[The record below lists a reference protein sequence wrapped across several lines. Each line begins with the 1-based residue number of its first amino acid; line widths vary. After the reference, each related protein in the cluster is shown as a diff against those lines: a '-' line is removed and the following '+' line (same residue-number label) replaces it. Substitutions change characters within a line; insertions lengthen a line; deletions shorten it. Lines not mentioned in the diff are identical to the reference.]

1 MGNIPS
7 PIKGSNRLIWID
19 AARGFAIFGIFI
31 VNIGAFG
38 APYFLYGGEGEVWS
52 SNVNQTIM
60 TIIDIFFQ
68 ASFYTLFS
76 MLFGFGFQ
84 LMKDRLT
91 MKQVEIRPFLFRRM
105 AILFLFGCIHAF
117 LIWHGDILL
126 SYSLTGFILLLF
138 LRVKRRTLLVWG
150 LSLLFLGTVLITLSL
165 FNMRDYL
172 GWINTAAIDQAI
184 TNYQRNDYG
193 IILGQNYQDWM
204 YSNGGIGI
212 IFSLLFVFLPLFL
225 IGMYG
230 ARTVVF
236 HEPEKYR
243 SILLRVWWISL
254 FLFLG
259 LKLGP
264 YVFGNPLW
272 FSYAQDNIGGA
283 ASAVFYATSITLL
296 AGYSMGSRVIQP
308 FVYVGRMALTNYIL
322 QSIVSFIL
330 FYGIGFGLYSKTGP
344 VLHIGIVLCLFTL
357 QILGSK
363 WWLNKYIFGP
373 LEWVWRSLT
382 YKKVQPLRR
391 SQQQS

>member
-1 MGNIPS
+1 MGINPS
-7 PIKGSNRLIWID
+7 PIKGSNRLVWID
-19 AARGFAIFGIFI
+19 AARGFAVFGIFI

-38 APYFLYGGEGEVWS
+38 APYFLYGGEGEEWNSDMSQAVL
-52 SNVNQTIM
+52 VF
-60 TIIDIFFQ
+60 IDIFFQ

-91 MKQVEIRPFLFRRM
+91 MKKVEVRSFLFRRM
-105 AILFLFGCIHAF
+105 SILFLFGCIHAF
-117 LIWHGDILL
+117 FIWHGDILL
-126 SYSLTGFILLLF
+126 SYSLTGFVLLLF
-138 LRVKRRTLLVWG
+138 LHVKRKTLLIWG
-150 LSLLFLGTVLITLSL
+150 LTLLMVGTVLITLSL
-165 FNMRDYL
+165 WSMRDYL
-172 GWINTAAIDQAI
+172 GWIDASSIDQAI
-184 TNYQRNDYG
+184 TNYQSNDYG

-230 ARTVVF
+230 AKTAVF
-236 HEPEKYR
+236 HQPEKYR
-243 SILLRVWWISL
+243 GILLRVWWISL
-254 FLFLG
+254 FVFLG

-264 YVFGNPLW
+264 YLFGNPLW

-283 ASAVFYATSITLL
+283 ASAVFYVSTITLL
-296 AGYSMGSRVIQP
+296 AGYSTGSRLIQP

-330 FYGIGFGLYSKTGP
+330 FYGIGFGLYGKTVP
-344 VLHIGIVLCLFTL
+344 ILHIGMVLCLFTL

-363 WWLNKYIFGP
+363 WWLTKYNFGP

-382 YKKVQPLRR
+382 YKKSQPLRR
-391 SQQQS
+391 SQQQR